1 MTTALD
7 STRPGADA
15 AATRLPRPS
24 IPRLVAVELRKA
36 LDTTVSRVLVLVGVL
51 VLAGALA
58 ITLVVAEPEGWGLRP
73 FTTTANG
80 VLGTALA
87 LLGILLVTGEFGQR
101 TMSGTLSLVPSR
113 GRVVAVKSLAAV
125 ILAVAGFAVALGV
138 AAVATGIGAAL
149 EPDVPFT
156 IGAAAIG
163 QMLLISV
170 ISVLIG
176 VAFGLL
182 FQNTVVA
189 VLLYL
194 LLPQVVSALGLIP
207 GADSVTPWVDIN
219 AAGAVFGTGEV
230 ESSRDWAQLAVA
242 TVVWVGLPGALGTA
256 RFLRREIR

>member
-1 MTTALD
+1 MTTTLD
-7 STRPGADA
+7 NTRPGAA
-15 AATRLPRPS
+15 QAATRLPHPP

-36 LDTTVSRVLVLVGVL
+36 LDTTVSGVLLLVGVV

-58 ITLVVAEPEGWGLRP
+58 ITLVVADPEGWGLRP

-101 TMSGTLSLVPSR
+101 TMAGTLSLVPSR
-113 GRVVAVKSLAAV
+113 GRVVAVKTIAAV
-125 ILAVAGFAVALGV
+125 ILAVAGFVVAVGV

-170 ISVLIG
+170 ISVLVG
-176 VAFGLL
+176 VAFGLV

-189 VLLYL
+189 VLVYL
-194 LLPQVVSALGLIP
+194 VLPQVVSALGLIP
-207 GADSVTPWVDIN
+207 GADSVIPWVDIN
-219 AAGAVFGTGEV
+219 LAGSVFGNGEAD
-230 ESSRDWAQLAVA
+230 STSDWARSAAA
-242 TVVWVGLPGALGTA
+242 TVVWVVLPASLGTA
-256 RFLRREIR
+256 RLLRREIR

>member
-7 STRPGADA
+7 STRPDADA
-15 AATRLPRPS
+15 PETRLPRPS

-36 LDTTVSRVLVLVGVL
+36 LDTTVSRVLLLVGVV

-58 ITLVVAEPEGWGLRP
+58 ITLVVADPEGWGLRP

-101 TMSGTLSLVPSR
+101 TISGTLSLVPSR
-113 GRVVAVKSLAAV
+113 GRVVAVKTIAAV
-125 ILAVAGFAVALGV
+125 ILAIAGFVVALGV

-170 ISVLIG
+170 VSVLVG

-194 LLPQVVSALGLIP
+194 LLPQLVSALGLIP
-207 GADSVTPWVDIN
+207 GADSVIPWVDVN
-219 AAGAVFGTGEV
+219 AAGAAFGTGEAASAR
-230 ESSRDWAQLAVA
+230 EWAQLAVA
-242 TVVWVGLPGALGTA
+242 IVVWVVLPASLGTA
-256 RFLRREIR
+256 RLLRREIR